1 MSQARK
7 LLQLR
12 LEPALYD
19 ELAQEVEQRKH
30 EGKTASLTG
39 VAIEWLEKG
48 KRIAG
53 KQKDSTHSG
62 EVGHR

>member
-19 ELAQEVEQRKH
+19 EIAQEVEQRKSD
-30 EGKTASLTG
+30 GKTASLTG
-39 VAIEWLEKG
+39 VAIEWIEKG
-48 KRIAG
+48 KRSAG
-53 KQKDSTHSG
+53 NQQD
-62 EVGHR
+62 